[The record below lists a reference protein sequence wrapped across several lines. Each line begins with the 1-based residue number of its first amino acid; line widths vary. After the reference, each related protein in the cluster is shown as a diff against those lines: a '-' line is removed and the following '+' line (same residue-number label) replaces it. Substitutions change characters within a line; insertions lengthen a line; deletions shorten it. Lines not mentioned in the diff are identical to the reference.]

1 MEKNQEYIVK
11 IEDMSLE
18 GEGVGKVDGY
28 ALFVKD
34 TVIGDEVRIKVIKT
48 KKTYGYARLIEV
60 ISPSPYRR
68 QARCPIARKCGGCN
82 LQELDYDEQLK
93 FKRGIIQNNIRRIG
107 GLTDVEVQP
116 VIGMNEPYFYRNK
129 SQFPVGEDK
138 DGNIKIGFYAGHTH
152 SIIET
157 DTCYIG
163 APVNEPIVG
172 AVREFMEENKIKP
185 YNEIKHTGII
195 RHILIRCG
203 YTTGEIMVCLVINQS
218 KLPHADK
225 LAEKLL
231 RLDFSG
237 VMGNGQIWKKEQ
249 SVYGETADC
258 GQSMD
263 DVERVTSG
271 EQIANADNS
280 GNMHGHKHENSWH
293 IKSIM
298 LNVNTKNTNV
308 ILGDECKT
316 LWGTPYIEDYIGDIK
331 YRISPLSFYQVNPV
345 QTRKLYQTALD
356 YAELTGNETVWDLY
370 CGIGTISLFLAK
382 QAKKVYGVEIVPQ
395 AIEDARENARLNNI
409 ENAEFFAGKAEEVL
423 PDFYAKESERLGH
436 KLTADVIVVDPPRKG
451 CDEALLATMVQ
462 MEPEKIVYVSCD
474 SATLARDLK
483 YICGN
488 GYEVQRCVGC
498 DMFPQTGHVE
508 TVVLLS
514 QLKQKPDDY
523 INVTIELDDVDI
535 TSAETKATYD
545 EIKKYVAEHNAGM
558 KVSNL
563 YISQVKRKCGIE
575 VGKNYNLPKNEDSRQ
590 PQCPE
595 DKESA
600 IVEALKHFKMI
611 QQK

>member
-34 TVIGDEVRIKVIKT
+34 TVIGDEVRVKVIKT

-138 DGNIKIGFYAGHTH
+138 DGNIKIGFYAGRTH

-249 SVYGETADC
+249 SVHGETADC
-258 GQSMD
+258 GQSMA

-508 TVVLLS
+508 TCVLLCRA
-514 QLKQKPDDY
+514 D
-523 INVTIELDDVDI
+523 T
-535 TSAETKATYD
+535 
-545 EIKKYVAEHNAGM
+545 
-558 KVSNL
+558 
-563 YISQVKRKCGIE
+563 
-575 VGKNYNLPKNEDSRQ
+575 
-590 PQCPE
+590 
-595 DKESA
+595 
-600 IVEALKHFKMI
+600 
-611 QQK
+611 

>member
-34 TVIGDEVRIKVIKT
+34 TVIGDEVRVKVIKT
-48 KKTYGYARLIEV
+48 KKTYGYARLIDV
-60 ISPSPYRR
+60 ISPSPYRK

-82 LQELDYDEQLK
+82 LQELNYDEQLK

-107 GLTDVEVQP
+107 GLTNVKVQP
-116 VIGMNEPYFYRNK
+116 VIGMKEPYFYRNK

-138 DGNIKIGFYAGHTH
+138 DGNIRIGFYAGRTH

-163 APVNEPIVG
+163 SPVNEPIVG

-231 RLDFSG
+231 GLDFSG

-249 SVYGETADC
+249 SVHGKTADC
-258 GQSMD
+258 GQSMA

-483 YICGN
+483 YLCGN

-508 TVVLLS
+508 TVCLLS
-514 QLKQKPDDY
+514 R
-523 INVTIELDDVDI
+523 
-535 TSAETKATYD
+535 KA
-545 EIKKYVAEHNAGM
+545 
-558 KVSNL
+558 
-563 YISQVKRKCGIE
+563 Q
-575 VGKNYNLPKNEDSRQ
+575 
-590 PQCPE
+590 
-595 DKESA
+595 
-600 IVEALKHFKMI
+600 
-611 QQK
+611 